1 MYVDWLT
8 EQVTSDVLYDDIRQ
22 IQKEFNI
29 PDERYNTVRIKI
41 DDFLDLMKDGDELWK
56 FDSGRA
62 SFVRLC
68 GRRGYSIVRDGG
80 VVASYTTWM
89 S

>member
-1 MYVDWLT
+1 MYIDWLV
-8 EQVTSDVLYDDIRQ
+8 EQVTPDVLYDDIRQ

-29 PDERYNTVRIKI
+29 PDERYNMVRIKI
-41 DDFLDLMKDGDELWK
+41 DNFLDLMKDGDELWK
-56 FDSGRA
+56 FDSGRT

-68 GRRGYSIVRDGG
+68 GRKGYSIVRNGD
-80 VVASYTTWM
+80 VVESYITWM